1 MIEDLEREGLIRK
14 IPADQKRVT
23 DLLVLARRDISTSR
37 TLLETSHDWA
47 YTVAYNAVLQAGRA
61 LMASRGYRPDG
72 QNQHISVVKFA
83 MLFLEEKD
91 ALVFDRMRRKRHTS
105 VYDAAGT
112 VSAAEAEFAV
122 EQAEHLT
129 GVIERLLETA

>member
-1 MIEDLEREGLIRK
+1 MIGDLEREGLIRK
-14 IPADQKRVT
+14 IPVDKKRVA
-23 DLLVLARRDISTSR
+23 DLLALSRRDLSTSR
-37 TLLETSHDWA
+37 TLLASSHDWA

-83 MLFLEEKD
+83 ALFLDEKSV
-91 ALVFDRMRRKRHTS
+91 LVFDRMRRKRNTS

-112 VSAAEAEFAV
+112 VSATEAEFAV
-122 EQAEHLT
+122 TQAEHLT
-129 GVIERLLETA
+129 GIIAALLETA

>member
-14 IPADQKRVT
+14 IPADKRRVA
-23 DLLVLARRDISTSR
+23 DLLALARRDISTSR
-37 TLLETSHDWA
+37 TLLATSHDWA
-47 YTVAYNAVLQAGRA
+47 YTIAYNAVLQAGRA

-72 QNQHISVVKFA
+72 QNQHIAVVKFA

-122 EQAEHLT
+122 EQAGHLT
-129 GVIERLLETA
+129 GIIEGLLETV